1 MSDAKTDEP
10 VASNYYPIN
19 AWISTTNTND
29 GKSVTILTDRSSGAS
44 SITDDSIE
52 VFFSEKKPK
61 SNHLMYLFFQVMI
74 HRRLL
79 DDDAFGVDQPLNET
93 EFGGK
98 GLVARGTH
106 YLLFDP
112 NVEDQLVRTRLLAKS
127 IFASPI
133 VTLNRFFQYPIF
145 FVNIS
150 ILQSLTIAIVFELIY
165 YTNGHPRA

>member
-1 MSDAKTDEP
+1 MIWVMPKLMSP
-10 VASNYYPIN
+10 WLPI
-19 AWISTTNTND
+19 IIQSML
-29 GKSVTILTDRSSGAS
+29 GSVQPTLLTEKVLPYWLTEVLALVLLPTIQLRY
-44 SITDDSIE
+44 
-52 VFFSEKKPK
+52 FFWKKPQ
-61 SNHLMYLFFQVMI
+61 SNHFMNLYFFQVMI

-112 NVEDQLVRTRLLAKS
+112 SVEDQLVRTRLLAKS

-133 VTLNRFFQYPIF
+133 VTLNRFFQYPVF
-145 FVNIS
+145 CYIS
-150 ILQSLTIAIVFELIY
+150 ILK
-165 YTNGHPRA
+165 

>member
-1 MSDAKTDEP
+1 MGDAKTDEP

-19 AWISTTNTND
+19 AWISTTNTLD

-52 VFFSEKKPK
+52 VFFLKKATIE
-61 SNHLMYLFFQVMI
+61 SFHESLFFQVMI

-112 NVEDQLVRTRLLAKS
+112 SVEDQLVRTRLLAKS

-133 VTLNRFFQYPIF
+133 VTLNRFFQYPVF
-145 FVNIS
+145 CYIS
-150 ILQSLTIAIVFELIY
+150 ILK
-165 YTNGHPRA
+165 

>member
-1 MSDAKTDEP
+1 
-10 VASNYYPIN
+10 
-19 AWISTTNTND
+19 
-29 GKSVTILTDRSSGAS
+29 
-44 SITDDSIE
+44 
-52 VFFSEKKPK
+52 
-61 SNHLMYLFFQVMI
+61 MI

-133 VTLNRFFQYPIF
+133 VTLNRFFQYPNY
-145 FVNIS
+145 FVYIS
-150 ILQSLTIAIVFELIY
+150 ILAEWYGRVISAFYFKID
-165 YTNGHPRA
+165 

>member
-1 MSDAKTDEP
+1 M
-10 VASNYYPIN
+10 N
-19 AWISTTNTND
+19 
-29 GKSVTILTDRSSGAS
+29 
-44 SITDDSIE
+44 
-52 VFFSEKKPK
+52 FF
-61 SNHLMYLFFQVMI
+61 FFQVMI

-112 NVEDQLVRTRLLAKS
+112 NMEDQLVRTRLLAKS

-133 VTLNRFFQYPIF
+133 VTLKRFYKYPIF
-145 FVNIS
+145 C
-150 ILQSLTIAIVFELIY
+150 LQFNFSRMV
-165 YTNGHPRA
+165 

>member
-1 MSDAKTDEP
+1 MIWVMPKLMSPWLPIIIQSMLGSVQPTLMTEKVLLYWLTEVLALVLSPTIQLRYFFLKKAK
-10 VASNYYPIN
+10 
-19 AWISTTNTND
+19 
-29 GKSVTILTDRSSGAS
+29 
-44 SITDDSIE
+44 IE
-52 VFFSEKKPK
+52 SFNESF
-61 SNHLMYLFFQVMI
+61 FFQVMI

-93 EFGGK
+93 EFGGR

-145 FVNIS
+145 FC
-150 ILQSLTIAIVFELIY
+150 
-165 YTNGHPRA
+165 

>member
-1 MSDAKTDEP
+1 MGDAKTDEP

-19 AWISTTNTND
+19 TWISTTNTND

-44 SITDDSIE
+44 SITNDSIE
-52 VFFSEKKPK
+52 VFFLKKAK
-61 SNHLMYLFFQVMI
+61 IESFNESFFQVMI

-133 VTLNRFFQYPIF
+133 VTLNRFFQYLIF
-145 FVNIS
+145 LHFNFSRMV
-150 ILQSLTIAIVFELIY
+150 
-165 YTNGHPRA
+165 

>member
-1 MSDAKTDEP
+1 
-10 VASNYYPIN
+10 
-19 AWISTTNTND
+19 
-29 GKSVTILTDRSSGAS
+29 
-44 SITDDSIE
+44 
-52 VFFSEKKPK
+52 
-61 SNHLMYLFFQVMI
+61 MI

-112 NVEDQLVRTRLLAKS
+112 NMEDQLVRTRLLAKS

-133 VTLNRFFQYPIF
+133 VTLNNQEEGTEIVQTSPGSYQLPANVHLLTLAIIPETEQVRIL
-145 FVNIS
+145 NLITIS
-150 ILQSLTIAIVFELIY
+150 IPFLTRIEWNSWYLTSTFV
-165 YTNGHPRA
+165 